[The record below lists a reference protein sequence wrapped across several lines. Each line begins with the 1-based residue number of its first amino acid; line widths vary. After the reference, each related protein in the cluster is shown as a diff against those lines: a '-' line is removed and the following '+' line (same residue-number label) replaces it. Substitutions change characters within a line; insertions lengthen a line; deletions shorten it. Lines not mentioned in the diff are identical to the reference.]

1 MFKDSNDYNHEIVRN
16 IANLTLV
23 KVFHDMG
30 LPVHKLSEFHIEPL
44 EQYCPGFSY
53 DTDAILILRAILNNI
68 FSDKGLFEAST
79 FIDAESYYS
88 GINEE
93 RMDYVKMCI
102 EQEFENVDFS
112 KINLVETD
120 FLLLEDDFTEIDI
133 DHIKRQII
141 DTQFCMF
148 TKKREIPQGNII
160 ESDEGMQFNFE
171 LSTDKKKLVLYYEYG
186 YFSYSATIIAL
197 FLHFLVK
204 QLKTKG

>member
-1 MFKDSNDYNHEIVRN
+1 MIKDTADYNHEIVRN
-16 IANLTLV
+16 LANLTIV

-30 LPVHKLSEFHIEPL
+30 LPVHKLSEYRIEPL
-44 EQYCPGFSY
+44 EQYSPGFSY
-53 DTDAILILRAILNNI
+53 DTDGILILRAMLNNI
-68 FSDKGLFEAST
+68 FSDAGLFEAST

-112 KINLVETD
+112 KFDLVETD
-120 FLLLEDDFTEIDI
+120 FLLLEDDFTVIDI
-133 DHIKRQII
+133 DLIKRQIN
-141 DTQFCMF
+141 DTQYCMF
-148 TKKREIPQGNII
+148 AEKREISQRNTI
-160 ESDEGMQFNFE
+160 ESDEGMEFTFE
-171 LSTDKKKLVLYYEYG
+171 LSTDKKKLLLYYEYG
-186 YFSYSATIIAL
+186 YFSYSATIIPL